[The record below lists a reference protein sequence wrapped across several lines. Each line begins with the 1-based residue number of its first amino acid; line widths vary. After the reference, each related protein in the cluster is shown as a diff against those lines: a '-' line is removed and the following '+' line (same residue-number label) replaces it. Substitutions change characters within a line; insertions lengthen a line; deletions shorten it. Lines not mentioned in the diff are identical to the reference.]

1 MASPYQAI
9 QVSDHVYWVGAIDWA
24 VRDFH
29 GYLTQRGTT
38 YNAFLVMADRIALID
53 TVRSAFFDEMMAR
66 IASVVDPSRIDVIV
80 SNHAEL
86 DHSGCLR
93 QAIAALEPRSVYASD
108 QGVKAL
114 TEHFGPIENLVAVA
128 EAQPLDL
135 GSMGL
140 SFVETRMLHWPDS
153 MFSYLAEDEVLFCQ
167 DAFGMHLASSERFD
181 DELPLDLLTYEA
193 ARYYANILMPLSGLV
208 TKLLE
213 RYAKLGLSVK
223 QLATDHGPIWR
234 SRLSH
239 IMGLYGQW
247 AARPP
252 ARKAVVVYDTMWGST
267 SKMAHAVAEGL
278 IAQGVSTKVMK
289 LGACHRSDIATE
301 LLDAGAL
308 LLGTPTLNST
318 MLPQVADVLCYLRGL
333 QPKNLVGG
341 VFGSQG
347 WNGKGVDHAQEAL
360 TAMGVEL
367 VGDAVRSKYVPD
379 AAALYQCRALGE
391 RVAQRLGEICPA

>member
-9 QVSDHVYWVGAIDWA
+9 RVSDHVYWVGAIDWA

-38 YNAFLVMADRIALID
+38 YNAFLVMGDRIALID

-86 DHSGCLR
+86 DHSGGLR
-93 QAIAALEPRSVYASD
+93 QAIAALNPTDVHASD

-114 TEHFGPIENLVAVA
+114 IEHFGPIDNLTPVS

-135 GSMGL
+135 GNMGL
-140 SFVETRMLHWPDS
+140 SFIETRMLHWPDS
-153 MFSYLAEDEVLFCQ
+153 MFSYLAEDQVLFCQ
-167 DAFGMHLASSERFD
+167 DAFGMHLATSERFD
-181 DELPLDLLTYEA
+181 DELPLDLLNYEA
-193 ARYYANILMPLSGLV
+193 ARYYANILMPLSTMV

-213 RYAKLGLSVK
+213 RYGKLGLAVK
-223 QLATDHGPIWR
+223 YLATDHGPIWR
-234 SRLSH
+234 SRLDH

-247 AARPP
+247 AAQAPS
-252 ARKAVVVYDTMWGST
+252 RKAVVAYETMWGST
-267 SKMAHAVAEGL
+267 SRMAHAVAEGL

-301 LLDAGAL
+301 VLDAGAL

-333 QPKNLVGG
+333 QPKNLVGA
-341 VFGSQG
+341 VFGSHG
-347 WNGKGVDHAQEAL
+347 WNGKGVDHARESLA
-360 TAMGVEL
+360 AMGVEL

-379 AAALYQCRALGE
+379 ATTLDQCRALGE
-391 RVAQRLGEICPA
+391 SVAHRLGQICPA